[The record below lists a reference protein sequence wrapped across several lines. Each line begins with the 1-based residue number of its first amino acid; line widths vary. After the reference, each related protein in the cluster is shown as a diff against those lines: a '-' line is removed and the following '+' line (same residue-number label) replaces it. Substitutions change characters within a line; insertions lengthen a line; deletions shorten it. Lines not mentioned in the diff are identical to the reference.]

1 MTVLVVVGA
10 QWGDEGKGKIVDILS
25 HEADV
30 VVRYGGGANA
40 GHTLVIGGQKT
51 VIRLVPS
58 GVMHPHTQC
67 ILGPGMVIDPE
78 VLLAELSTLESRGVL
93 PDRKRVLVSDRAHV
107 VFPHHV
113 LVDTLRESTA
123 SAIGTTKRGIGPAY
137 EDKVA
142 RSGIR
147 MCDLGDAT
155 RLREQLER
163 SLAHW
168 TPTLLAFGAEVPS
181 IDALVARGLDFG
193 RTLGPLIGDASEHLD
208 RAIREKKRIVL
219 EGAQGTMLDIDH
231 GTYPHVTSSTVLS
244 GGAASGAGIAPTRIE
259 EVVGI
264 TKAYATRVGGGPFPT
279 ELTDELGDRIR
290 NAGGEFGSV
299 TGRPRRCGWL
309 DIPVLRHAVRMNGV
323 TELAITKLDVLSG
336 ISPVRIAVGYAI
348 DGHRHD
354 HPPALGVDRARP
366 IFEDLPGWTEDLRGI
381 RTFDALPLTV
391 QRFVLRVEEL
401 VGAKIGM
408 ISVGPDREETIR
420 R

>member
-1 MTVLVVVGA
+1 M
-10 QWGDEGKGKIVDILS
+10 
-25 HEADV
+25 
-30 VVRYGGGANA
+30 
-40 GHTLVIGGQKT
+40 
-51 VIRLVPS
+51 
-58 GVMHPHTQC
+58 
-67 ILGPGMVIDPE
+67 
-78 VLLAELSTLESRGVL
+78 
-93 PDRKRVLVSDRAHV
+93 
-107 VFPHHV
+107 
-113 LVDTLRESTA
+113 
-123 SAIGTTKRGIGPAY
+123 
-137 EDKVA
+137 
-142 RSGIR
+142 
-147 MCDLGDAT
+147 
-155 RLREQLER
+155 
-163 SLAHW
+163 
-168 TPTLLAFGAEVPS
+168 
-181 IDALVARGLDFG
+181 
-193 RTLGPLIGDASEHLD
+193 
-208 RAIREKKRIVL
+208 
-219 EGAQGTMLDIDH
+219 
-231 GTYPHVTSSTVLS
+231 LS

-408 ISVGPDREETIR
+408 ISVGPDREETISVSNPHTHHMKVDYSAWEGFKVKGYPDTVFSR
-420 R
+420 GRCVVHKGEQKASGGGQFVKRALVGSVLR